1 MADAEGQLE
10 TGCREPLLAGQPG
23 VVDQQVQRQLA
34 GVEGLRALAHAVQ
47 VAEVQRDEFGPG
59 RAAAALGDFVEH
71 LGGLARVAAGQ
82 KHVVAAQ
89 RQLHRGDAADAGVG
103 AGDEGD
109 PAVQGNGCSGGV
121 EAAMDQT
128 SMLPA
133 RSALVSMKSR
143 RGSTSSP
150 ISMVNTRSASMASSI
165 CTRSRRRTAGS
176 MVVSHSCSGFISPRP
191 L

>member
-1 MADAEGQLE
+1 LAWRCARLATTTTRDGAACFEAIQQQPGQQEVADMADAKGQLE
-10 TGCREPLLAGQPG
+10 TGFREALLAGQPG

-34 GVEGLRALAHAVQ
+34 GVEGLGALAHAVQ
-47 VAEVQRDEFGPG
+47 VAEVQRDELGPG

-71 LGGLARVAAGQ
+71 LGGLARVIF
-82 KHVVAAQ
+82 
-89 RQLHRGDAADAGVG
+89 
-103 AGDEGD
+103 
-109 PAVQGNGCSGGV
+109 
-121 EAAMDQT
+121 
-128 SMLPA
+128 PA
-133 RSALVSMKSR
+133 RSAFVSMKSR

-165 CTRSRRRTAGS
+165 CTRSRRRTVGS